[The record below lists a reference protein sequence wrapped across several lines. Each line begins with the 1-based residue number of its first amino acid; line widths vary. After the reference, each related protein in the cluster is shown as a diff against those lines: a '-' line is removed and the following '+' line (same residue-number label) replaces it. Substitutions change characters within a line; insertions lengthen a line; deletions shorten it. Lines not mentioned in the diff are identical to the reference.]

1 MTPVIYLLASTVE
14 LWHGVP
20 QSDNLQ
26 VDLKDSAPKII
37 RREHKM
43 LCRGRET
50 QVGTISCS
58 KTKTKGA
65 LIERRKH

>member
-26 VDLKDSAPKII
+26 LDLKDSAPKNNQ
-37 RREHKM
+37 
-43 LCRGRET
+43 T
-50 QVGTISCS
+50 
-58 KTKTKGA
+58 
-65 LIERRKH
+65 